1 MIAEPELKVSGFT
14 LTIRE
19 GAKKM
24 ITRLISI
31 VSNLIKVMVV
41 VIVIVVCL
49 FKTS

>member
-24 ITRLISI
+24 IIIIEDS
-31 VSNLIKVMVV
+31 VGG
-41 VIVIVVCL
+41 
-49 FKTS
+49 